1 MNTPVRPPSV
11 PADQASVIERLH
23 AAMAALEQ
31 GNAEA
36 WKHHLDAL
44 LEWRRQPVVE
54 SLVKLAR
61 ELDELER
68 TIDARIPA
76 AAQAAPS
83 AGGLPDAVSRLEHVV
98 KMTEEASMR
107 TLDLADEC
115 RQLLTRLGPE
125 HTDTVDAIRTRLSA
139 MVEAQSFQ
147 DLTGQIIQ
155 RVIQLIRS
163 LQSGLGDIQSLQE
176 VQDVKASQGHG
187 PAVAGVDPTPATQD
201 EANDL
206 LAALGI

>member
-1 MNTPVRPPSV
+1 MSIPARPPAI
-11 PADQASVIERLH
+11 PADQAPIIERLH

-31 GNAEA
+31 GDAEA

-61 ELDELER
+61 ELDELQR
-68 TIDARIPA
+68 AIDSRLPA
-76 AAQAAPS
+76 AAQAAPAS
-83 AGGLPDAVSRLEHVV
+83 GGLPDAVSRLEHVV

-107 TLDLADEC
+107 TLDLAEEC
-115 RQLLTRLGPE
+115 RALLATFGPE
-125 HTDTVDAIRTRLSA
+125 HAATVDALRSRLSQ

-163 LQSGLGDIQSLQE
+163 LQSGLGDIQALQ
-176 VQDVKASQGHG
+176 QTDDNQGHG
-187 PAVAGVDPTPATQD
+187 PAVAGVDPPVASQD

>member
-1 MNTPVRPPSV
+1 MSLPLRPPSV
-11 PADQASVIERLH
+11 PAGDAQIIERLH

-31 GNAEA
+31 GDADA
-36 WKHHLDAL
+36 WKHHLDSL

-68 TIDARIPA
+68 AIDVRIPA
-76 AAQAAPS
+76 ASQS
-83 AGGLPDAVSRLEHVV
+83 AVGLPDACSRLEHVV
-98 KMTEEASMR
+98 RMTEEASMR

-115 RQLLTRLGPE
+115 RALLGTIGPE
-125 HTDTVDAIRTRLSA
+125 HEATVDAIRARLSA

-163 LQSGLGDIQSLQE
+163 LQSGLGDIQALHGEDS
-176 VQDVKASQGHG
+176 KGNG
-187 PAVAGVDPTPATQD
+187 PAVSGVDPPAATQD

-206 LAALGI
+206 LADLGI

>member
-1 MNTPVRPPSV
+1 MSLPLRPPSV
-11 PADQASVIERLH
+11 PAGDAQIIDRLH

-31 GNAEA
+31 GDANA
-36 WKHHLDAL
+36 WKHHLDSL

-68 TIDARIPA
+68 AIDVRIPGA
-76 AAQAAPS
+76 SQS
-83 AGGLPDAVSRLEHVV
+83 AVGLPDACSRLEHVV

-115 RQLLTRLGPE
+115 RTLLGTIGPE
-125 HTDTVDAIRTRLSA
+125 HEATVDAIRSRLSA

-155 RVIQLIRS
+155 RVIHLIRS
-163 LQSGLGDIQSLQE
+163 LQSGLGDIQALNGE
-176 VQDVKASQGHG
+176 DGKGHG
-187 PAVAGVDPTPATQD
+187 PAVSGVDPPAATQD

-206 LAALGI
+206 LANLGI

>member
-1 MNTPVRPPSV
+1 MSLPVRPPSV
-11 PADQASVIERLH
+11 PADEASVIERLH

-31 GNAEA
+31 GDASA
-36 WKHHLDAL
+36 WRHHLDSL

-68 TIDARIPA
+68 AIDVRIPA
-76 AAQAAPS
+76 AAQS
-83 AGGLPDAVSRLEHVV
+83 SGGLPDACSRLEHVV

-115 RQLLTRLGPE
+115 RTLLGTIGAE
-125 HTDTVDAIRTRLSA
+125 HEATVDAIRSRLSA

-163 LQSGLGDIQSLQE
+163 LQSGLGDIQALHGDENRGQ
-176 VQDVKASQGHG
+176 G
-187 PAVAGVDPTPATQD
+187 PAVNGVDPPAATQD

-206 LAALGI
+206 LANLGI

>member
-1 MNTPVRPPSV
+1 MSLPLRPPSV
-11 PADQASVIERLH
+11 PAGDAQIIDRLH

-31 GNAEA
+31 GDADA
-36 WKHHLDAL
+36 WKHHLDSL

-68 TIDARIPA
+68 AIDVRIPG
-76 AAQAAPS
+76 AAQS
-83 AGGLPDAVSRLEHVV
+83 AVGLPDACSRLEHVV

-115 RQLLTRLGPE
+115 RTLLGTIGPE
-125 HTDTVDAIRTRLSA
+125 HEATVDAIRSRLSA

-155 RVIQLIRS
+155 RVIHLIRS
-163 LQSGLGDIQSLQE
+163 LQSGLGDIQALHGE
-176 VQDVKASQGHG
+176 DGKGHG
-187 PAVAGVDPTPATQD
+187 PAVSGIDPPAATQD

-206 LAALGI
+206 LANLGI

>member
-1 MNTPVRPPSV
+1 MSLPVRPPSV
-11 PADQASVIERLH
+11 PADEAPVIERLH

-31 GNAEA
+31 GDASA
-36 WKHHLDAL
+36 WKHHLDSL

-68 TIDARIPA
+68 AIDVRIPA
-76 AAQAAPS
+76 AAQS
-83 AGGLPDAVSRLEHVV
+83 SGGLHDACSRLEHVV

-115 RQLLTRLGPE
+115 RTLLGTIGAE
-125 HTDTVDAIRTRLSA
+125 HEATVDAIRSRLSA

-163 LQSGLGDIQSLQE
+163 LQSGLGDIQALHGDENRGQ
-176 VQDVKASQGHG
+176 G
-187 PAVAGVDPTPATQD
+187 PAVNGVDPPAATQD

-206 LAALGI
+206 LANLGI

>member
-1 MNTPVRPPSV
+1 MSSMPTRPPSM
-11 PADQASVIERLH
+11 PAGDAQVVERLH

-31 GNAEA
+31 GDNTA
-36 WKHHLDAL
+36 WKHHLDSL

-61 ELDELER
+61 ELDDLER
-68 TIDARIPA
+68 AIDVRIPA
-76 AAQAAPS
+76 AS
-83 AGGLPDAVSRLEHVV
+83 KSGGGLPDACSRLEHVV

-115 RQLLTRLGPE
+115 RTLLGTIGAE
-125 HTDTVDAIRTRLSA
+125 HEATVDAIRSRLSA

-163 LQSGLGDIQSLQE
+163 LQSGLGDIQALHGE
-176 VQDVKASQGHG
+176 DGKGHG
-187 PAVAGVDPTPATQD
+187 PAVAGIDQPAATQD

-206 LAALGI
+206 LADLGI

>member
-1 MNTPVRPPSV
+1 MTTPVRPPAM
-11 PADQASVIERLH
+11 PADDAQIVERLH

-31 GNAEA
+31 GDSNA
-36 WKHHLDAL
+36 WKHHLDSL

-68 TIDARIPA
+68 AIDSRIPA
-76 AAQAAPS
+76 SAQT
-83 AGGLPDAVSRLEHVV
+83 GGDGLPDACSRLEHVV

-115 RQLLTRLGPE
+115 RTLLGTIGPE
-125 HTDTVDAIRTRLSA
+125 HEATVDAIRSRLSA

-163 LQSGLGDIQSLQE
+163 LQAGLGDIQSLNS
-176 VQDVKASQGHG
+176 DDRRGHG
-187 PAVAGVDPTPATQD
+187 PAIANVDPAPATQD

-206 LAALGI
+206 LANLGI

>member
-1 MNTPVRPPSV
+1 MSTPSLPTDDSHIV
-11 PADQASVIERLH
+11 ERLH

-31 GNAEA
+31 GDSGV
-36 WKHHLDAL
+36 WRHHLDSL

-54 SLVKLAR
+54 SLIKLAR
-61 ELDELER
+61 ELDDLER
-68 TIDARIPA
+68 AIEVRIPNS
-76 AAQAAPS
+76 QLPPD
-83 AGGLPDAVSRLEHVV
+83 GLPDACSRLEHVV

-115 RQLLTRLGPE
+115 RTLLGTIGPE
-125 HTDTVDAIRTRLSA
+125 HEATVDAIRSRLSS

-155 RVIQLIRS
+155 RVIHLIRS
-163 LQSGLGDIQSLQE
+163 LQSGLGDIQALHG
-176 VQDVKASQGHG
+176 DPNKGHG
-187 PAVAGVDPTPATQD
+187 PSVVGVDRPAATQD

>member
-1 MNTPVRPPSV
+1 MSLPVRPPSV
-11 PADQASVIERLH
+11 PADEAPVIERLH

-31 GNAEA
+31 GDASA
-36 WKHHLDAL
+36 WKHHLDSL

-61 ELDELER
+61 ELDDLER
-68 TIDARIPA
+68 AIDVRIPA
-76 AAQAAPS
+76 AAQS
-83 AGGLPDAVSRLEHVV
+83 SGGLPDACSRLEHVV

-115 RQLLTRLGPE
+115 RTLLGTIGAE
-125 HTDTVDAIRTRLSA
+125 HEATVDAIRSRLSA

-163 LQSGLGDIQSLQE
+163 LQSGLGDIQALHGDENRGQ
-176 VQDVKASQGHG
+176 G
-187 PAVAGVDPTPATQD
+187 PAVNGVDPPAATQD

-206 LAALGI
+206 LANLGI

>member
-1 MNTPVRPPSV
+1 MSLPLRPPSV
-11 PADQASVIERLH
+11 PAGDAQIIDRLH

-31 GNAEA
+31 GDANA
-36 WKHHLDAL
+36 WKHHLDSL

-68 TIDARIPA
+68 AIDVRIPGA
-76 AAQAAPS
+76 SQS
-83 AGGLPDAVSRLEHVV
+83 AVGLPDACSRLEHVV

-115 RQLLTRLGPE
+115 RTLLGTIGPE
-125 HTDTVDAIRTRLSA
+125 HEATVDAIRSRLSA

-155 RVIQLIRS
+155 RVIHLIRS
-163 LQSGLGDIQSLQE
+163 LQSGLGDIQAMHGN
-176 VQDVKASQGHG
+176 DAKGHG
-187 PAVAGVDPTPATQD
+187 PAVSGVDPPAATQD

-206 LAALGI
+206 LANLGI

>member
-1 MNTPVRPPSV
+1 MSLPLRPPTV
-11 PADQASVIERLH
+11 PAGEAPVVERLH

-31 GNAEA
+31 GDAAA
-36 WKHHLDAL
+36 WQHHLDSL

-68 TIDARIPA
+68 AIDVRIPA
-76 AAQAAPS
+76 AAQS
-83 AGGLPDAVSRLEHVV
+83 SGGLPDACSRLEHVV

-115 RQLLTRLGPE
+115 RTLLGTIGPE
-125 HTDTVDAIRTRLSA
+125 HEATVDAIRARLSA

-163 LQSGLGDIQSLQE
+163 LQSGLGDIQALHGDGNKGQ
-176 VQDVKASQGHG
+176 G
-187 PAVAGVDPTPATQD
+187 PAVNGVDPPAATQD

-206 LAALGI
+206 LANLGI

>member
-1 MNTPVRPPSV
+1 MSIPAPPAM
-11 PADQASVIERLH
+11 PAADARVVERLH
-23 AAMAALEQ
+23 AAMSALEQ
-31 GNAEA
+31 GDDTA
-36 WKHHLDAL
+36 WKHHLDSL

-61 ELDELER
+61 ELDDLER
-68 TIDARIPA
+68 AIDARLPA
-76 AAQAAPS
+76 AATPS
-83 AGGLPDAVSRLEHVV
+83 PSGLPDACSRLEHVV
-98 KMTEEASMR
+98 RMTEEASMR

-115 RQLLTRLGPE
+115 RTLLGTIGAE
-125 HTDTVDAIRTRLSA
+125 HDATVDAIRARLSA

-163 LQSGLGDIQSLQE
+163 LQSGLGDIQALHGG
-176 VQDVKASQGHG
+176 DGKGHG
-187 PAVAGVDPTPATQD
+187 PAVTGVDPPAATQD

-206 LAALGI
+206 LANLGI

>member
-1 MNTPVRPPSV
+1 MSTPVPPPSM
-11 PADQASVIERLH
+11 PASDANVVKHLH
-23 AAMAALEQ
+23 AAMSALEQ
-31 GNAEA
+31 GDAGA
-36 WKHHLDAL
+36 WQGHLDSL

-61 ELDELER
+61 ELDDLER
-68 TIDARIPA
+68 TIDARLPTA
-76 AAQAAPS
+76 RLAS
-83 AGGLPDAVSRLEHVV
+83 GGGLPDACSRLEHVV

-115 RQLLTRLGPE
+115 RTLLGTIGAE
-125 HTDTVDAIRTRLSA
+125 HEATVDAIRSRLSA

-163 LQSGLGDIQSLQE
+163 LQSGLGDIQALHGEDSSNRGQ
-176 VQDVKASQGHG
+176 G
-187 PAVAGVDPTPATQD
+187 PAVSGVDPPAATQD

-206 LAALGI
+206 LANLGI

>member
-1 MNTPVRPPSV
+1 MSMPTRPPSI
-11 PADQASVIERLH
+11 PADQAHVMERLH
-23 AAMAALEQ
+23 AAMAALEA
-31 GNAEA
+31 GDADA
-36 WKHHLDAL
+36 WRRHLDSL

-68 TIDARIPA
+68 AIDARMPGA
-76 AAQAAPS
+76 TQAAS
-83 AGGLPDAVSRLEHVV
+83 AAGSLPDACSRLEHVV

-115 RQLLTRLGPE
+115 RSLLASFGPE
-125 HTDTVDAIRTRLSA
+125 HAATVEAIRTRLSA

-155 RVIQLIRS
+155 RVIHLIRS
-163 LQSGLGDIQSLQE
+163 LQSGLGDIQTLQP
-176 VQDVKASQGHG
+176 DSSKGHG
-187 PAVAGVDPTPATQD
+187 PAVAGVDAPAATQD

>member
-1 MNTPVRPPSV
+1 MSLPLRPPSV
-11 PADQASVIERLH
+11 PAGDAQIIDRLH

-31 GNAEA
+31 GDADA
-36 WKHHLDAL
+36 WKHHLDSL

-68 TIDARIPA
+68 AIDVRIPG
-76 AAQAAPS
+76 AAQS
-83 AGGLPDAVSRLEHVV
+83 AVGLPDACSRLEHVV

-115 RQLLTRLGPE
+115 RTLLGTIGPE
-125 HTDTVDAIRTRLSA
+125 HEATVDAIRSRLSA

-155 RVIQLIRS
+155 RVIHLIRS
-163 LQSGLGDIQSLQE
+163 LQSGLGDIQAMHGE
-176 VQDVKASQGHG
+176 DGKGHG
-187 PAVAGVDPTPATQD
+187 PAVSGVDPPAATQD

-206 LAALGI
+206 LANLGI